1 MGAKCDACK
10 HVMLPPQ
17 SVCGQCYGY
26 DLSWIELSGRGKLL
40 YASVGKHRLMGL
52 DFIQG
57 TVKLEEGPL
66 VPGMVIVDDFD
77 FSHPEIIWNY
87 NVANISVLAEIVKNP
102 LGVESI
108 AFRIIEPGK

>member
-1 MGAKCDACK
+1 
-10 HVMLPPQ
+10 
-17 SVCGQCYGY
+17 
-26 DLSWIELSGRGKLL
+26 
-40 YASVGKHRLMGL
+40 MGL

-77 FSHPEIIWNY
+77 FSHPERIWDY
-87 NVANISVLAEIVKNP
+87 NAANISVLTEIVKNP

-108 AFRIIEPGK
+108 AFRIIEPGN